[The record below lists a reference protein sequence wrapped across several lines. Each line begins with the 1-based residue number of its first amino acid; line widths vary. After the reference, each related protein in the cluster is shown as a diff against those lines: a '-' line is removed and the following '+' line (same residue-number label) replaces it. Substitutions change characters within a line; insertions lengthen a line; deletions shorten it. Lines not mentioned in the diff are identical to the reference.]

1 MLQSYGQGKR
11 HLPGAKEVG
20 VIGQT
25 TKALQW
31 PDMQIASSQ
40 SGDSH
45 CYPLLHVFEDVLAGT
60 GLALWVPLG
69 HLLSQ
74 RMHPKHR

>member
-1 MLQSYGQGKR
+1 
-11 HLPGAKEVG
+11 
-20 VIGQT
+20 
-25 TKALQW
+25 
-31 PDMQIASSQ
+31 MQIASSQ

-45 CYPLLHVFEDVLAGT
+45 CYPLLHVFEDVLAGM